1 MRRDVGELASVEHGS
16 WNGMVQAVQELAC
29 WRAGV
34 GAGVQGERVRGRAE
48 RAQILATLEQVAR
61 GSNGTRASGAAAV
74 AWQRANRRRAVQAR
88 RDADQGTRAAQACAD
103 ETEVQQLR
111 AEPHGGQ

>member
-1 MRRDVGELASVEHGS
+1 VAP
-16 WNGMVQAVQELAC
+16 
-29 WRAGV
+29 